1 MKRPVLLAPDS
12 APDAFPS
19 VSEALQDPPGLLAV
33 GGDLSL
39 PRLLAAYRRG
49 VFPWYSEGQPILWWT
64 PDPRMVL
71 FPAEIKVRRS
81 LDKRL
86 RNGAFVLRV
95 DTAFAAVLEG
105 CAAPR
110 RDGPGTW
117 LDPEMR
123 AAYLALHAA
132 GLAHCV
138 EVWRYGELVGGLYGV
153 ALGGVFFGESMFSRE
168 TDASKVALVALARW
182 WHRQGG
188 VVIDCQLPNPHLES
202 LGARLIARAEFDDLV
217 VSHRD
222 APGPD
227 WASFPKRGT
236 DLAS

>member
-12 APDAFPS
+12 APDAFPP
-19 VSEALQDPPGLLAV
+19 VSEALEDPPGLLAI

-49 VFPWYSEGQPILWWT
+49 VFPWYSAGQPILWWA

-71 FPAEIKVRRS
+71 FPAELRLRRS
-81 LDKRL
+81 LVKRL

-117 LDPEMR
+117 LDPDMR
-123 AAYLALHAA
+123 TAYLALHAA
-132 GLAHCV
+132 GLAHSV
-138 EVWRYGELVGGLYGV
+138 EAWRYGELVGGLYGV

-182 WHRQGG
+182 WQRQGG
-188 VVIDCQLPNPHLES
+188 AVIDCQLPNPHLAS
-202 LGARLIARAEFDDLV
+202 LGARLIARAEFDRLLAD
-217 VSHRD
+217 HRD
-222 APGPD
+222 APAPD
-227 WASFPKRGT
+227 WAGFPTRSA
-236 DLAS
+236 DLLP